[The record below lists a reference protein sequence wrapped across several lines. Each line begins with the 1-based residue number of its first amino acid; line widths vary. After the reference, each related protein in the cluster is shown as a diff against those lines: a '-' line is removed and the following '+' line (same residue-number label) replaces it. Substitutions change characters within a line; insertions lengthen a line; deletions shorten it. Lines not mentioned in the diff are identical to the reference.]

1 MTNWWDS
8 FPRTKAEFPGLEILA
23 STPST
28 NQFLRD
34 TESQLGDYSGVLTS
48 HQTEGRG
55 RLGRDWVSRPGE
67 SLALSI
73 VCPPLSS
80 RHKSWLPLVVG
91 ASLTQALRDSGPL
104 EAEMKWPN
112 DVLIRDEKV
121 AGVLCESLPSDRI
134 IAGMGL
140 NVDFGSNPGP
150 APRAVAVSRYLPVSP
165 GLVDAIVHDTLTTLR
180 AWCEEAPEKA
190 LVSARALVEPVLA
203 TIGKSV
209 TVHEPGG
216 RTWGGL
222 ARNLS
227 DLGHVLVETVDGEV
241 HTVVASDIEHLR
253 Q

>member
-8 FPRTKAEFPGLEILA
+8 FPRTMAEFPDFKILA
-23 STPST
+23 TTPST
-28 NQFLRD
+28 NQTLRD
-34 TESQLGDYSGVLTS
+34 TESQLGDYSAVLTAD
-48 HQTEGRG
+48 QTQGRG
-55 RLGRDWVSRPGE
+55 RLQRNWVSRPGE

-73 VCPPLSS
+73 VCPAISA

-91 ASLTQALRDSGPL
+91 ASLTQALRNIGLS

-134 IAGMGL
+134 IAGLGL
-140 NVDFGSNPGP
+140 NVDFASHRGP
-150 APRAVAVSRYLPVSP
+150 TPHAVAVSRYIPVSH
-165 GLVDAIVHDTLTTLR
+165 GLVDTIVHDTLTAVR
-180 AWCEEAPEKA
+180 AWCEEEPEKG
-190 LVSARALVEPVLA
+190 LVRAQVIVEPVLA

-216 RTWGGL
+216 HSWGGF

-227 DLGHVLVETVDGEV
+227 DQGHLLVETGDSRL

>member
-8 FPRTKAEFPGLEILA
+8 FPRTNAEFPDFELLA

-28 NQFLRD
+28 NLLLRD
-34 TESQLGDYSGVLTS
+34 TESHLGDYSGVLTAD
-48 HQTEGRG
+48 QTQGRG

-73 VCPPLSS
+73 VCPPLSVH
-80 RHKSWLPLVVG
+80 HKSWLPLVVG
-91 ASLTQALRDSGPL
+91 ASLTQALRDSGLL

-140 NVDFGSNPGP
+140 NVDFASNPAP
-150 APRAVAVSRYLPVSP
+150 APRAVAVSRYVPVSP
-165 GLVDAIVHDTLTTLR
+165 GLVDTIVHDTLTAVR
-180 AWCEEAPEKA
+180 AWCKEEPQKA
-190 LVSARALVEPVLA
+190 LASARAIVGPALA

-216 RTWGGL
+216 HSWGGL

-227 DLGHVLVETVDGEV
+227 DQGHLLVETVDGEV
-241 HTVVASDIEHLR
+241 RTVVASDIEHLR

>member
-8 FPRTKAEFPGLEILA
+8 FPRTKADFPGLEILA
-23 STPST
+23 STTST

-48 HQTEGRG
+48 DQTQGRG

-73 VCPPLSS
+73 VCPPLSAH
-80 RHKSWLPLVVG
+80 HKSWLPLVVG
-91 ASLTQALRDSGPL
+91 ASLTQALRVSGL
-104 EAEMKWPN
+104 REAEMKWPN

-121 AGVLCESLPSDRI
+121 AGVLCESLPSGRI

-140 NVDFGSNPGP
+140 NVDFASNPAP
-150 APRAVAVSRYLPVSP
+150 APRAVAVSRYLPVSS
-165 GLVDAIVHDTLTTLR
+165 GLVDAIVHDTLTAVR
-180 AWCEEAPEKA
+180 AWCKEEPQKA
-190 LVSARALVEPVLA
+190 LASARAIVGPALA

-216 RTWGGL
+216 HSWGGL

-227 DLGHVLVETVDGEV
+227 DQGHLLVETVDGEV
-241 HTVVASDIEHLR
+241 RTVVASDIEHLR

>member
-8 FPRTKAEFPGLEILA
+8 FPRTKAEFPGLDILA

-28 NQFLRD
+28 NQLLRD

-48 HQTEGRG
+48 DQTQGRG

-73 VCPPLSS
+73 VCPPLSAH
-80 RHKSWLPLVVG
+80 HKSWLPLVVG
-91 ASLTQALRDSGPL
+91 ASLTQALRVSGL
-104 EAEMKWPN
+104 REAEMKWPN

-121 AGVLCESLPSDRI
+121 AGVLCESLPSGRI

-140 NVDFGSNPGP
+140 NVDFASNPAP
-150 APRAVAVSRYLPVSP
+150 APRAVAVSRYLPVSS
-165 GLVDAIVHDTLTTLR
+165 GLVDAIVHDTLTAVR
-180 AWCEEAPEKA
+180 AWCEEEPERA
-190 LVSARALVEPVLA
+190 LVSARAIVEPVLA

-216 RTWGGL
+216 HSWAGF
-222 ARNLS
+222 AQNLS
-227 DLGHVLVETVDGEV
+227 DQGHLLVQTVEGEV
-241 HTVVASDIEHLR
+241 RAVVASDIEHLR